1 MHFYYFYLS
10 IVFLLFSSSWAYI
23 VDEHDGKWS
32 WNNTKC
38 LTRSNWTSSLKANN
52 NSSKLH
58 HPVWFIFYYLSYC
71 GFCTRVKPGWES
83 AAQYAAG
90 WSRYI
95 KIGAYDCTSGS
106 TLENDICQD
115 KAYPQWRIY
124 CPLTNS
130 TQLAFDSERINVDT
144 KPEDILMWSI
154 KKMNKIAHQC
164 YGKSW
169 PIRNAIEPKNIE
181 DLNNIIPKRIKQFQL
196 FVSDDVLLYSLYVLN
211 NSKTVYQEPI
221 YRLAIKNFITQ
232 GTGIWKGMKND
243 DGQIS
248 LEEINSTKAM
258 DDFVLNE
265 KNTSHT
271 NKSLVKKIGSL
282 KPTLT
287 DIDSAVIW
295 MIKKDLQRKLPKL
308 FDDVKA
314 WLNAVYTYYPGSD
327 YMHNFLSDLIK
338 FMNNRTTLSSNEL
351 KNYIDS
357 TSVIKL
363 PEVKFDHCNGSDTS
377 KRGYTCSL
385 WLLFH
390 SMTVKQAILHEQ
402 NLLPSNVKP
411 SDIFLSIREYIRNF
425 FLCEECAK
433 HFLNKTSN
441 AEHEIKSFKES
452 VLYFWRGHNKV
463 NKRLQHEQMSNDPA
477 WPKVQFPTKQQC
489 NSCVLQIDE
498 NNDALEYDENE
509 TYNYLKDYYN
519 LQNITNQKVLSN
531 KTNTATNRQ
540 YNHLLLIIFTFIVTF

>member
-1 MHFYYFYLS
+1 MKNL
-10 IVFLLFSSSWAYI
+10 
-23 VDEHDGKWS
+23 
-32 WNNTKC
+32 
-38 LTRSNWTSSLKANN
+38 
-52 NSSKLH
+52 
-58 HPVWFIFYYLSYC
+58 FIF
-71 GFCTRVKPGWES
+71 R
-83 AAQYAAG
+83 
-90 WSRYI
+90 
-95 KIGAYDCTSGS
+95 
-106 TLENDICQD
+106 
-115 KAYPQWRIY
+115 
-124 CPLTNS
+124 
-130 TQLAFDSERINVDT
+130 
-144 KPEDILMWSI
+144 
-154 KKMNKIAHQC
+154 
-164 YGKSW
+164 
-169 PIRNAIEPKNIE
+169 PKNIE

-357 TSVIKL
+357 TSVI
-363 PEVKFDHCNGSDTS
+363 
-377 KRGYTCSL
+377 
-385 WLLFH
+385 LF
-390 SMTVKQAILHEQ
+390 
-402 NLLPSNVKP
+402 
-411 SDIFLSIREYIRNF
+411 
-425 FLCEECAK
+425 
-433 HFLNKTSN
+433 
-441 AEHEIKSFKES
+441 
-452 VLYFWRGHNKV
+452 
-463 NKRLQHEQMSNDPA
+463 
-477 WPKVQFPTKQQC
+477 
-489 NSCVLQIDE
+489 
-498 NNDALEYDENE
+498 
-509 TYNYLKDYYN
+509 YL
-519 LQNITNQKVLSN
+519 
-531 KTNTATNRQ
+531 
-540 YNHLLLIIFTFIVTF
+540 